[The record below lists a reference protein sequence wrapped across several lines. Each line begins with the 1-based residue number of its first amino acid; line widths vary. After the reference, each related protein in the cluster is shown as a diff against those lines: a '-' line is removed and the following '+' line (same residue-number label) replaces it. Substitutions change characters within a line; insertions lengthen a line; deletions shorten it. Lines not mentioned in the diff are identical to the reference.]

1 MRTVNIHLNDEAGFD
16 CTWFS
21 IEPTNDLG
29 NWIDSFYS
37 PEEVKKYCEEN
48 DLKIVKIYSSI
59 SNRNPNYSEAIDK
72 FSIMSQVFAI

>member
-1 MRTVNIHLNDEAGFD
+1 MVKKTIQK
-16 CTWFS
+16 TY
-21 IEPTNDLG
+21 T
-29 NWIDSFYS
+29 